1 MKNILKKFLRNSK
14 ITFAI
19 GLIIGVIVSAT
30 GVYAATSIYSNKV
43 TYDNS
48 SSGLS
53 ATTVQDALDE
63 TYNKCLIQSGVGK
76 ILNLYNDGSTIT
88 TVNIAENS
96 SKPKV
101 YLNSTKGIMLD
112 NNGDYRYYGA
122 NPNNYVTFNGELW
135 RIIGAFNN
143 VDDGTG
149 KKEIRLKIIRN
160 ESIGNYSYDSS
171 ASTVNSG
178 YGVNDWS
185 KADLNT
191 ELNSL
196 YYNSSSGT
204 CYSGASNTST
214 TCDFTNT
221 GLKSEARNMIG
232 DTKYYLGGSTGTTG
246 LYANDY
252 YTFERGTTVYS
263 CSTDDGACPRATTWI
278 GKIALMYPSDY
289 VYATDLSICTNDGYS
304 YSDDI
309 NCTDND
315 WLLHELVQRTITPSS
330 LNGFGSYNI
339 YSSGAVTYSYV
350 YYTATIRPVVYLKS
364 SVNITGGSGTSSD
377 PYTLS
382 LS

>member
-1 MKNILKKFLRNSK
+1 
-14 ITFAI
+14 
-19 GLIIGVIVSAT
+19 
-30 GVYAATSIYSNKV
+30 
-43 TYDNS
+43 
-48 SSGLS
+48 
-53 ATTVQDALDE
+53 
-63 TYNKCLIQSGVGK
+63 
-76 ILNLYNDGSTIT
+76 
-88 TVNIAENS
+88 
-96 SKPKV
+96 
-101 YLNSTKGIMLD
+101 MLD

-122 NPNNYVTFNGELW
+122 NPNNYITFNGELL

-232 DTKYYLGGSTGTTG
+232 DTKY
-246 LYANDY
+246 
-252 YTFERGTTVYS
+252 
-263 CSTDDGACPRATTWI
+263 
-278 GKIALMYPSDY
+278 
-289 VYATDLSICTNDGYS
+289 
-304 YSDDI
+304 
-309 NCTDND
+309 
-315 WLLHELVQRTITPSS
+315 
-330 LNGFGSYNI
+330 
-339 YSSGAVTYSYV
+339 
-350 YYTATIRPVVYLKS
+350 
-364 SVNITGGSGTSSD
+364 
-377 PYTLS
+377 
-382 LS
+382 